1 MAEEFSKDTGTDFR
15 HIQDSISDP
24 KSNKYALA
32 TYSAVVLTIFL
43 SGYLTEWVFS
53 AFVAINLVII
63 YSLLPIFKFP
73 KPGSKYFVKKVY
85 NGLVNRKE
93 GYEKIG
99 DENRSEACNFY
110 VMQIL
115 DKYKDLLEIEKPV
128 VDLEDVYSYWA
139 SIYSGEQ
146 LLENLT
152 LQEIQFEPEFLTAK
166 GKIRYEFLKKK
177 EFVLGNKANLSKED
191 EAYLSNYSSWQ
202 QTNLQYFNQY
212 RKEITGVAAGE
223 KEMGWLQA
231 SIPSEKDTPTTYAAK
246 LKNQIS
252 IQKQVMENAKRFQAT
267 KGAEL
272 YTTNADGERI
282 YSEAFGKYLKTKM
295 KPSGKFIQE
304 LYSSYRTDK
313 LWDKERTDRFMTFT
327 FKGNDWESIL
337 GTYLEDEKN

>member
-146 LLENLT
+146 LLEGGESFDDERNYVYNVKKLKYSLEEIKDSLIAKAIKFPEAREVAKIAYGDLMYFRDDVEDKIKTGGPDLEALT
-152 LQEIQFEPEFLTAK
+152 EMINSEEDGSEIARRYLDESGKGDYQFNPADEIEKLF
-166 GKIRYEFLKKK
+166 K
-177 EFVLGNKANLSKED
+177 EFDANEQ
-191 EAYLSNYSSWQ
+191 N
-202 QTNLQYFNQY
+202 N
-212 RKEITGVAAGE
+212 
-223 KEMGWLQA
+223 
-231 SIPSEKDTPTTYAAK
+231 
-246 LKNQIS
+246 
-252 IQKQVMENAKRFQAT
+252 
-267 KGAEL
+267 
-272 YTTNADGERI
+272 
-282 YSEAFGKYLKTKM
+282 
-295 KPSGKFIQE
+295 
-304 LYSSYRTDK
+304 
-313 LWDKERTDRFMTFT
+313 
-327 FKGNDWESIL
+327 
-337 GTYLEDEKN
+337 